1 MYNPKIVNFTT
12 EIETEHLEES
22 SFLYQQRLT
31 LLDNPEIG
39 WREIGDFEERFEAHI
54 DGLVKGKEPALALCR
69 QQALEGDVGE
79 LHAALRVFCR
89 QNRHDLML
97 ETLEAFDKA
106 NPEALKAASD
116 ALNEEI
122 PANWEQPFVKLAEKD
137 LPWLNSLIAR
147 LIGYR
152 RLNYGNLLME
162 MIGKPEAA
170 ALPEVIWALGRLG
183 EKKASRLLLE
193 RYLAQED
200 KAVGFASALALLRLG
215 EPQTLTQCLAMA
227 HSHAWPFIILG
238 LGGNASTVRTMLD
251 YATQGEITPEWLLG
265 LGLLGDTSTVDILI
279 SALPV
284 DELAES
290 AALALNLIT
299 GAEIYEEAF
308 VAETLDEDELFE
320 EEREKLKKGESL
332 PPPGYSI
339 NRVTQN
345 PEVWSAWWEENKP
358 RFNPGMRYRTGKPY
372 SPAGLLENLLS
383 PKNPRRLRQLA
394 YEEMVTRYGV
404 DFPFEADMPVKKQ
417 KQALGK
423 YMEWMNSQDNRFQAG
438 RWYFGGRL
446 ISR

>member
-1 MYNPKIVNFTT
+1 MTQTIMDFNISIYLH
-12 EIETEHLEES
+12 HLEES
-22 SFLYQQRLT
+22 SFLYEQRLA
-31 LLDNPEIG
+31 LLDNPEIS
-39 WREIGDFEERFEAHI
+39 WPEIGDFEERFEAHL

-97 ETLEAFDKA
+97 ETLEAFDKE
-106 NPEALKAASD
+106 NPEALKAVSD

-122 PANWEQPFVKLAEKD
+122 PVNWEKPFVKLAEKD

-152 RLNYGNLLME
+152 RLGYGDLLIQTIE
-162 MIGKPEAA
+162 KPETA
-170 ALPEVIWALGRLG
+170 ALPEAIRALGRLR
-183 EKKASRLLLE
+183 EKRTSRLLLE
-193 RYLAQED
+193 RYLAHED
-200 KAVGFASALALLRLG
+200 ESVGFASALALLRMG
-215 EPQTLTQCLAMA
+215 EPQTLTQCFAMA

-238 LGGNASTVRTMLD
+238 LGGNSSTVRSMLD

-265 LGLLGDTSTVDILI
+265 LGLLGDISTVDILI

-284 DELAES
+284 DELAET

-308 VAETLDEDELFE
+308 VAEALDEDELFE

-332 PPPGYSI
+332 PPLGYSI
-339 NRVTQN
+339 NRAAQN
-345 PEVWSAWWEENKP
+345 PETWSAWWEENKP
-358 RFNPGMRYRTGKPY
+358 RFNPGVRYRNGKPC

-383 PKNPRRLRQLA
+383 PKNPRQLRQLA
-394 YEEMVTRYGV
+394 YEEMVIRYGI
-404 DFPFEADMPVKKQ
+404 DFPFEAGMPVKKQ
-417 KQALGK
+417 KQVLGK

-438 RWYFGGRL
+438 KWYFGGRL
-446 ISR
+446 ISH